1 MCACVC
7 VSVHVQYMYMYIRE
21 KQRERVHVHMYRCKS
36 KNSLQ
41 WSLSIRTPLK
51 SLLIKILLIKT
62 LYMIIATATI
72 SLDMNGRV
80 CGALVQFVCY

>member
-1 MCACVC
+1 MCTCVC
-7 VSVHVQYMYMYIRE
+7 ECTCTSEKKRE
-21 KQRERVHVHMYRCKS
+21 RERVHAHMYRCKS

-41 WSLSIRTPLK
+41 WNLSIRAPLK

-62 LYMIIATATI
+62 LYVIIAMAAI
-72 SLDMNGRV
+72 SIDMNGRV